1 VTDDHGMPETRD
13 PLVIRPPAWARLL
26 GPVLLIVWVAL
37 FLFDGRA
44 DGQFRALGLVI
55 AVLAVAVIGRLFLSS
70 AVGTADGRLTVR
82 NVWSARTFT
91 RDEIAG
97 VEVDRVRGRGWAV
110 WLRLAVGERHR
121 LDVTEAPFL
130 GPSEAT
136 LQRQAGEVLA
146 WLDGRPHA
154 YL

>member
-1 VTDDHGMPETRD
+1 MTRTGQ
-13 PLVIRPPAWARLL
+13 PLVIRPPAWAQVL
-26 GPVLLIVWVAL
+26 GPVLLVVWVAL
-37 FLFDGRA
+37 FLFDERA
-44 DGQFRALGLVI
+44 VGQFRALGLVI
-55 AVLAVAVIGRLFLSS
+55 AVLAVVVIGRLFLSS

-82 NVWSARTFT
+82 NVWSTRTFT

-97 VEVDRVRGRGWAV
+97 AEVDRVRGRGWAV
-110 WLRLAVGERHR
+110 WLRLADGERHR

-136 LQRQAGEVLA
+136 LQRQAAEVLA

-154 YL
+154 HL